1 MFLEFV
7 PETSALSKNNLG
19 CYTLCCFLL
28 HKTYCIG
35 FIGFLFNSLSASVA
49 LK

>member
-1 MFLEFV
+1 MCLEFV
-7 PETSALSKNNLG
+7 PETSAVSKNSLG

-28 HKTYCIG
+28 QKTYCIG
-35 FIGFLFNSLSASVA
+35 FIGFLFNSLSAIVA